1 MLPFFDGERVPAL
14 PHASASLHGM
24 TAANLSRANLC
35 RAVLEGTAFAC
46 ATARP
51 AARQRPAGRGKSAW
65 SAARRRTRC
74 GGGRSPTCSA
84 CRWSVRGRPRPPP
97 LGAALQAA
105 WSLGRES
112 GAGESLEALC
122 RRCVALDESTRTQ
135 PQARQQAAY
144 EQAYRRYLEHLP
156 PR

>member
-1 MLPFFDGERVPAL
+1 MLGL
-14 PHASASLHGM
+14 PLVCPRQ
-24 TAANLSRANLC
+24 TEAAA
-35 RAVLEGTAFAC
+35 
-46 ATARP
+46 
-51 AARQRPAGRGKSAW
+51 
-65 SAARRRTRC
+65 
-74 GGGRSPTCSA
+74 
-84 CRWSVRGRPRPPP
+84 

>member
-1 MLPFFDGERVPAL
+1 MHGLFLGIDCGTQGSKAL
-14 PHASASLHGM
+14 L
-24 TAANLSRANLC
+24 LD
-35 RAVLEGTAFAC
+35 
-46 ATARP
+46 
-51 AARQRPAGRGKSAW
+51 AGSG
-65 SAARRRTRC
+65 RTL
-74 GGGRSPTCSA
+74 G
-84 CRWSVRGRPRPPP
+84 

-122 RRCVALDESTRTQ
+122 QRCVALDESTRTQ